1 MKFKSVL
8 RKAHVPDEDAIAHLR
23 ISIFVCIEKVVLSI
37 DGEPLLRQL
46 GSILAMPAHLKLC
59 ARLAS
64 LPGVRKENQRELPIG
79 QFADLSGPL
88 ERRDTIHDD
97 VLTCLA
103 HNDAKI
109 EKNYRP
115 AKDRL
120 HLFPVI
126 FPRIVRP
133 APLFPFPAVRARLG
147 EVFLGVFLP
156 AGPLGLIISILA
168 FIPFHFPLIIDM
180 LVKIITAEMQHYSA
194 FISRNCPV
202 NR

>member
-8 RKAHVPDEDAIAHLR
+8 RKAHVPDEDAIAHLW
-23 ISIFVCIEKVVLSI
+23 ISIFVCIEKVVFSI
-37 DGEPLLRQL
+37 DGETFLRQL

-59 ARLAS
+59 ARLTS
-64 LPGVRKENQRELPIG
+64 LPGVRKENQSELPIG
-79 QFADLSGPL
+79 QLTDLPGPL
-88 ERRDTIHDD
+88 ERRDAIHDD

-103 HNDAKI
+103 HNVAKI
-109 EKNYRP
+109 QKNYRP

-126 FPRIVRP
+126 FPKIVRS

-156 AGPLGLIISILA
+156 AGPFGLIISILA
-168 FIPFHFPLIIDM
+168 FIPFHFP
-180 LVKIITAEMQHYSA
+180 
-194 FISRNCPV
+194 
-202 NR
+202 

>member
-8 RKAHVPDEDAIAHLR
+8 REAHVPDENPVAHLWFF
-23 ISIFVCIEKVVLSI
+23 IFVCIEKIVLPI
-37 DGEPLLRQL
+37 DGETFLRQL
-46 GSILAMPAHLKLC
+46 GSILAMAAHLKLC
-59 ARLAS
+59 ARLTS
-64 LPGVRKENQRELPIG
+64 RPGVRKENQGKLPIG
-79 QFADLSGPL
+79 KLTDLSGPL
-88 ERRDTIHDD
+88 ECRDAIHDD

-109 EKNYRP
+109 AKNYCP

-168 FIPFHFPLIIDM
+168 FIPFHFP
-180 LVKIITAEMQHYSA
+180 
-194 FISRNCPV
+194 
-202 NR
+202 

>member
-1 MKFKSVL
+1 MKFVSIL
-8 RKAHVPDEDAIAHLR
+8 RKAHVPDENPVAHLW
-23 ISIFVCIEKVVLSI
+23 ISIFVCKEKVVLSI
-37 DGEPLLRQL
+37 DGETFLRQL
-46 GSILAMPAHLKLC
+46 GAVLAMPAHLKLC
-59 ARLAS
+59 ARLTS
-64 LPGVRKENQRELPIG
+64 RPGVRKESQGKLPIG
-79 QFADLSGPL
+79 QFTDLSGPL
-88 ERRDTIHDD
+88 ECRDAIHDD

-109 EKNYRP
+109 VKNYCP

-126 FPRIVRP
+126 FPRNVRP

-168 FIPFHFPLIIDM
+168 FIPFHFP
-180 LVKIITAEMQHYSA
+180 
-194 FISRNCPV
+194 
-202 NR
+202 

>member
-1 MKFKSVL
+1 MKFVSIL
-8 RKAHVPDEDAIAHLR
+8 RKAHVPDENPVAHLW
-23 ISIFVCIEKVVLSI
+23 ISIFVCKEKVVLSI

-46 GSILAMPAHLKLC
+46 SSILAMPAHLKLC

-64 LPGVRKENQRELPIG
+64 RPGVRKENQSELPIG
-79 QFADLSGPL
+79 QLADFSSPL
-88 ERRDTIHDD
+88 ERRYAIHDD
-97 VLTCLA
+97 VLTYLTYLA

-109 EKNYRP
+109 AKNYCP

-126 FPRIVRP
+126 FPRNVRP

-156 AGPLGLIISILA
+156 AGPPGLIISILA
-168 FIPFHFPLIIDM
+168 FIPFHFP
-180 LVKIITAEMQHYSA
+180 
-194 FISRNCPV
+194 
-202 NR
+202 